1 MEKIGIVG
9 AGTMG
14 RGIAQFLAGAGS
26 KVILQDIKTQYVE
39 DALESIEMN
48 LNRSVE
54 KERITPDKKQ
64 KTLNN
69 IEITTDLKDLRD
81 RELVI
86 EAATEEME
94 VKKKIFQD
102 LDTICEDDTILATNT
117 SALSIT
123 EIATTVANPERVLGI
138 HFFNPVPVMK
148 LVEIVR
154 GLTTSEEI
162 IQECQD
168 FVAAAGKTVVEVQ
181 ESPGFIVNR
190 ILIPMINE
198 AVFLLQEGVASVEDI
213 DTAMKNGA
221 NHPTGPLALAD
232 MIGIDVCLAIMET
245 LQEELGDDKYRPCPL
260 LRQKVRANQLGR
272 KSGQG
277 FYSYS

>member
-1 MEKIGIVG
+1 MEKIGVVG

-14 RGIAQFLAGAGS
+14 RGIAQFLAGTGS
-26 KVILQDIKTQYVE
+26 QVILHDIKTQYVE
-39 DALESIEMN
+39 DALESIDKT
-48 LNRSVE
+48 LTRSVE
-54 KERITPDKKQ
+54 KERITPDDKQ

-69 IEITTDLKDLRD
+69 IEITTDLKDFRD

-86 EAATEEME
+86 EAASEKME

-102 LDTICEDDTILATNT
+102 LDTICENDTILASNT

-123 EIATTVANPERVLGI
+123 EIATSIANPERVLGI

-154 GLTTSEEI
+154 GLTTSAEVVEKCR
-162 IQECQD
+162 E
-168 FVAAAGKTVVEVQ
+168 FVADSGKTVVEVQ

-198 AVFLLQEGVASVEDI
+198 AVFLLQEGVASADDI

-221 NHPTGPLALAD
+221 NHPIGPLALAD

-245 LQEELGDDKYRPCPL
+245 LHQELGEDKYRPCPL
-260 LRQKVRANQLGR
+260 LRQKVRACQLGR
-272 KSGQG
+272 KTGQG

>member
-26 KVILQDIKTQYVE
+26 EVILHDIKTRYVE
-39 DALESIEMN
+39 DALEGIEKT
-48 LNRSVE
+48 LTRSVE
-54 KERITPDKKQ
+54 KERITPDEKF

-69 IEITTDLKDLRD
+69 IEITTDLKDLRG

-86 EAATEEME
+86 EAATEKME

-123 EIATTVANPERVLGI
+123 KIASTIANPARVLGI

-154 GLTTSEEI
+154 GLTTSDEI
-162 IQECQD
+162 VDKSRD
-168 FVAAAGKTVVEVQ
+168 FVVDAGKTVVEVQ
-181 ESPGFIVNR
+181 ESPGFVVNR

-198 AVFLLQEGVASVEDI
+198 AAFLLQEGVASADDI

-221 NHPTGPLALAD
+221 NHPIGPLALAD

-245 LQEELGDDKYRPCPL
+245 LNNELGEDKYRPCLL
-260 LRQKVRANQLGR
+260 LRQKVRADQLGR